1 VCEEPSSVHTDP
13 TGANV
18 AGKPPAPPPALPGG
32 IKSIVPKAPGRPAL
46 VAAPKA
52 RPTPSRTAIPQLI
65 PGSEVERYV
74 IEARLGAG
82 RMSTTYRARHTIL
95 DTLHALTLPNEPNKS
110 LHRWLINGAKTQA
123 SLHHGTVVG
132 VTDVVDHGGIPGI
145 VFENID
151 GPTLEDFI
159 ASHDL
164 DEKGV
169 DAIAGGIIDA
179 IAWLHRNGVVHRN
192 LKPRNVVID
201 LGGENATPR
210 ITDFTLAK
218 VMGKSTR
225 RKKAKVFGTASYMS
239 PEQTFDSNGVDTRSD
254 IWALG
259 ALLYL
264 VATKHPAFPD
274 GEDVF
279 ERVRECRYKPL
290 LHQLPNAPL
299 RWMDAIDAALTVD
312 LDERVPTAE
321 ELSDLWFA
329 DVTSVS
335 QMSSRIAPVGQVT
348 LVFTDV
354 QGSTRIWENNP
365 ETARFSLKAHDA
377 VMRTSIGRHGGYEVK
392 TEGDAFMVA
401 FPHPAQALDFC
412 LDVQRNLHEHPWSD
426 DLLALPEAS
435 EEGAF
440 RGMRVRMGIHTG
452 EPEVRPHN
460 NMVDYFGP
468 MVNRAARIAHAGHGG
483 QVLISRES
491 WNLLQAKNTQPVVE
505 ASLGRFLLRGLS
517 GTQEILQVLPA
528 DLADRT
534 FPPVRAEPAG

>member
-1 VCEEPSSVHTDP
+1 M
-13 TGANV
+13 

-32 IKSIVPKAPGRPAL
+32 IRSIVPKAAARPA
-46 VAAPKA
+46 AAAGSATAPKPRSSA
-52 RPTPSRTAIPQLI
+52 HRSGIPQLI

-123 SLHHGTVVG
+123 SLRHGTVVG
-132 VTDVVDHGGIPGI
+132 VTDVVDHDGIPGI

-159 ASHDL
+159 SSHDL
-164 DEKGV
+164 DEHGV

-218 VMGKSTR
+218 VMGKEGR
-225 RKKAKVFGTASYMS
+225 RKKARVFGTASYMS
-239 PEQTFDSNGVDTRSD
+239 PEQSIDSNSVDTRSD

-264 VATKHPAFPD
+264 VATKRPAFPD

-279 ERVRECRYKPL
+279 ERVREGRYKPL
-290 LHQLPNAPL
+290 LHELPNAPL
-299 RWMDAIDAALTVD
+299 RWMDAIDAALTVNVD
-312 LDERVPTAE
+312 DRVPTAE
-321 ELSDLWFA
+321 ELADLWFA

-335 QMSSRIAPVGQVT
+335 KMSSRIAPVGQVT

-354 QGSTRIWENNP
+354 QGSTRIWENSP
-365 ETARFSLKAHDA
+365 ETARFSLQAHDA

-426 DLLALPEAS
+426 ELLALPEAC

-483 QVLISRES
+483 QVLISAES
-491 WNLLQAKNTQPVVE
+491 WDLLQQKNAEPVVE
-505 ASLGRFLLRGLS
+505 ERLGHFLLRGLS
-517 GTQEILQVLPA
+517 GTQEILQVLPS
-528 DLADRT
+528 DLSDRT
-534 FPPVRAEPAG
+534 FPPVRAEPAT